1 MIDTIVKIICAIMC
15 GFTITY
21 TAKIILD
28 GSFSF
33 RSLRNICLII
43 MISIVIFFSYQI
55 NYNAESIL
63 LKIVLCAVC
72 FNFMIKGS
80 LYKIFIALLITL
92 AIISVCDLANTIVW
106 LNFVSIQ
113 EMREVWYY
121 SILCN
126 IIVYILTLMTI
137 NNSAMKTKL
146 NTFINNINDKSKI
159 STIFLFTLSMIAI
172 VYTLYNISINS
183 SKNSNYFINII
194 IMFSYC
200 LIMIIFLREQGEY
213 NDLINK
219 YDSLFDYF
227 KEIED
232 NVDEISFANHE
243 YKNQLAVI
251 KGYIENNKNKEAIK
265 YINDITNTNREKDN
279 IIISELKNI
288 PNGGI
293 KGLLYYK
300 VISSINKNITPVLDI
315 DKSCA
320 EYLKKLT
327 VDENKIISKAIGV
340 YIDNAIDATSLTTN
354 KIVSIEIYF
363 INNEINFVISNPFL
377 QNNTNISKISQ
388 KGYTTKG
395 KGHGNGI
402 YLIDKIIKK
411 TDWLK
416 SERKIINNYYIQKLT
431 IKKIG

>member
-1 MIDTIVKIICAIMC
+1 
-15 GFTITY
+15 
-21 TAKIILD
+21 
-28 GSFSF
+28 
-33 RSLRNICLII
+33 
-43 MISIVIFFSYQI
+43 
-55 NYNAESIL
+55 
-63 LKIVLCAVC
+63 
-72 FNFMIKGS
+72 
-80 LYKIFIALLITL
+80 
-92 AIISVCDLANTIVW
+92 
-106 LNFVSIQ
+106 
-113 EMREVWYY
+113 
-121 SILCN
+121 
-126 IIVYILTLMTI
+126 MTI

>member
-146 NTFINNINDKSKI
+146 NTFINNINDKS
-159 STIFLFTLSMIAI
+159 
-172 VYTLYNISINS
+172 
-183 SKNSNYFINII
+183 I

>member
-1 MIDTIVKIICAIMC
+1 
-15 GFTITY
+15 
-21 TAKIILD
+21 
-28 GSFSF
+28 
-33 RSLRNICLII
+33 
-43 MISIVIFFSYQI
+43 
-55 NYNAESIL
+55 
-63 LKIVLCAVC
+63 
-72 FNFMIKGS
+72 
-80 LYKIFIALLITL
+80 
-92 AIISVCDLANTIVW
+92 
-106 LNFVSIQ
+106 
-113 EMREVWYY
+113 
-121 SILCN
+121 
-126 IIVYILTLMTI
+126 
-137 NNSAMKTKL
+137 
-146 NTFINNINDKSKI
+146 
-159 STIFLFTLSMIAI
+159 MIAI

-320 EYLKKLT
+320 EYLKKFSQASQFLVIT
-327 VDENKIISKAIGV
+327 HRKG
-340 YIDNAIDATSLTTN
+340 T
-354 KIVSIEIYF
+354 IVSIEIYF

>member
-1 MIDTIVKIICAIMC
+1 M
-15 GFTITY
+15 
-21 TAKIILD
+21 
-28 GSFSF
+28 
-33 RSLRNICLII
+33 
-43 MISIVIFFSYQI
+43 
-55 NYNAESIL
+55 
-63 LKIVLCAVC
+63 
-72 FNFMIKGS
+72 
-80 LYKIFIALLITL
+80 YK
-92 AIISVCDLANTIVW
+92 
-106 LNFVSIQ
+106 
-113 EMREVWYY
+113 
-121 SILCN
+121 
-126 IIVYILTLMTI
+126 
-137 NNSAMKTKL
+137 
-146 NTFINNINDKSKI
+146 
-159 STIFLFTLSMIAI
+159 
-172 VYTLYNISINS
+172 
-183 SKNSNYFINII
+183 
-194 IMFSYC
+194 
-200 LIMIIFLREQGEY
+200 
-213 NDLINK
+213 
-219 YDSLFDYF
+219 
-227 KEIED
+227 
-232 NVDEISFANHE
+232 
-243 YKNQLAVI
+243 KNQLKQILFFYVLI
-251 KGYIENNKNKEAIK
+251 PKSTKPPFFRHLYIIWKINFFDLHNWKILWIK

>member
-1 MIDTIVKIICAIMC
+1 
-15 GFTITY
+15 
-21 TAKIILD
+21 
-28 GSFSF
+28 
-33 RSLRNICLII
+33 
-43 MISIVIFFSYQI
+43 
-55 NYNAESIL
+55 
-63 LKIVLCAVC
+63 
-72 FNFMIKGS
+72 
-80 LYKIFIALLITL
+80 
-92 AIISVCDLANTIVW
+92 
-106 LNFVSIQ
+106 
-113 EMREVWYY
+113 
-121 SILCN
+121 
-126 IIVYILTLMTI
+126 
-137 NNSAMKTKL
+137 
-146 NTFINNINDKSKI
+146 
-159 STIFLFTLSMIAI
+159 
-172 VYTLYNISINS
+172 
-183 SKNSNYFINII
+183 
-194 IMFSYC
+194 MFSYC

-232 NVDEISFANHE
+232 SVDEISFVNHE

-320 EYLKKLT
+320 KYLKKLT

-354 KIVSIEIYF
+354 KIVSIEIYS

-377 QNNTNISKISQ
+377 QNNTNISRISQ

-411 TDWLK
+411 TDWLN